1 MHYNIY
7 LLERVF
13 QVCVNIPKL
22 QSVNRVLVQTT
33 KYIYT
38 NKHVQAN
45 AREMGGVEPVI
56 QHNLWMSLISGNI
69 LIEVLN
75 YVKFGK
81 VGKVGKLRYVFVLQ
95 DELKVVLGI
104 VQLEEGGLI

>member
-1 MHYNIY
+1 
-7 LLERVF
+7 
-13 QVCVNIPKL
+13 
-22 QSVNRVLVQTT
+22 
-33 KYIYT
+33 
-38 NKHVQAN
+38 
-45 AREMGGVEPVI
+45 MGGVEPVI

-81 VGKVGKLRYVFVLQ
+81 VGKLRYVFVLK